1 MFIKWGKGSAFMF
14 GRIEGDDSHRV
25 ERNRTADGKRW
36 KFMVSDSITYRY
48 VDDREFHTKE
58 ELESAVYEWIKN
70 RKTNENI

>member
-1 MFIKWGKGSAFMF
+1 MF
-14 GRIEGDDSHRV
+14 GKVEGDATHRV

-48 VDDREFHTKE
+48 
-58 ELESAVYEWIKN
+58 ESAIYEWIKN